1 MAVKPE
7 SIAAS
12 LGLSLLVVA
21 VFAARN
27 SVRETSLLRRFVQ
40 SVQRN
45 DVNGSQSLMWD
56 NINSQSASFLIY
68 LARSMGPN
76 FTVERREVNGST
88 IMLVTKPSE
97 PQKTATYFAWIL
109 IQRNGV
115 TKLDG
120 ARTLEL
126 VQRTSTFP

>member
-7 SIAAS
+7 SVAAS

-56 NINSQSASFLIY
+56 NINTQGASFLIY
-68 LARSMGPN
+68 LARSMGQD

-88 IMLVTKPSE
+88 IMLVTKPSQ
-97 PQKTATYFAWIL
+97 PQKSATYFAWIL
-109 IQRNGV
+109 IRRNGV